1 MGRPQ
6 FDLPQS
12 IIARLGR
19 EPDKMLAAAAG
30 CSGPTIARARAE
42 RNILPYPYAKFEA
55 KPEPVATPESSPVRA
70 AFQNAR
76 VSAEGMVI
84 PFDLFVQAAKEVL

>member
-1 MGRPQ
+1 MARPQ
-6 FDLPQS
+6 FNLPQS

-19 EPDKMLAAAAG
+19 EPDKTLAEAAG

-42 RNILPYPYAKFEA
+42 RNILPYPYATFAAE
-55 KPEPVATPESSPVRA
+55 PEPVASPTLSPIRA

-76 VSAEGMVI
+76 VSADGMVI
-84 PFDLFVQAAKEVL
+84 PFDLFAQAVKEVM